1 MEWRDA
7 WTKHPS
13 GWLVAPA
20 SSAYTA
26 ADPGDAELW
35 MVSATEVAE
44 AAAERFVPIKV
55 PVESS
60 SAGWFKSAL

>member
-44 AAAERFVPIKV
+44 AAAERFAPARPADV
-55 PVESS
+55 
-60 SAGWFKSAL
+60 